1 MKKVKLNDQYFIDH
15 SVSLRDLRD
24 VVGEVVEMPTP
35 PLTSARVRF
44 PNRSEIYSI
53 SWKYLEVVQTVE
65 DESYGSDWVK
75 ATLMVNKKTGEIH
88 ALNDVSV
95 EGMRIIKERRCS
107 KCGGSFPRGV
117 SFIHGGNSFCGS
129 CIKEVDP
136 HASLTR
142 SC

>member
-1 MKKVKLNDQYFIDH
+1 MKKVKLNDQYFIDYPE
-15 SVSLRDLRD
+15 SLKELRD
-24 VVGEVVEMPTP
+24 VVGEVVEVTELGTYRVRWPFTP
-35 PLTSARVRF
+35 PNMASNVMHVSEKYVR
-44 PNRSEIYSI
+44 N
-53 SWKYLEVVQTVE
+53 LL

-88 ALNDVSV
+88 ALNDASV
-95 EGMRIIKERRCS
+95 EGMRIIKEKRCS
-107 KCGGSFPRGV
+107 KCGGPFPRGV
-117 SFIHGGNSFCGS
+117 SFIHDGNSFCGS